1 MFSII
6 VKANPK
12 PISPSRSH
20 RLQKIAPL
28 NNAVGMGRSFVVLGH
43 GLIFAVNGDDVDGE
57 VFGFVAK
64 CALLLADGLAVVL
77 GALSQIDGCGV
88 VSHVCHMDG
97 SPCDLSGRAGFLCH
111 LLRCESSSPHVET
124 EQSGPVP
131 PWSLASMRLSKPDFA
146 LSSVH
151 GVSYLA

>member
-1 MFSII
+1 MAFTELLPIRKRVFSII

-43 GLIFAVNGDDVDGE
+43 GLIFAVNGDNVDGE

-77 GALSQIDGCGV
+77 GA
-88 VSHVCHMDG
+88 
-97 SPCDLSGRAGFLCH
+97 SP
-111 LLRCESSSPHVET
+111 
-124 EQSGPVP
+124 
-131 PWSLASMRLSKPDFA
+131 
-146 LSSVH
+146 
-151 GVSYLA
+151 

>member
-1 MFSII
+1 M
-6 VKANPK
+6 
-12 PISPSRSH
+12 SR
-20 RLQKIAPL
+20 
-28 NNAVGMGRSFVVLGH
+28 GGRSFVVLGH

-111 LLRCESSSPHVET
+111 FLRCESSSPHVET